1 KDGTPIPRFELTRPT
16 RREYIREHE
25 LFESAWKIV
34 DRDAFCAKWQAEAD
48 EAANKVDTETIRLAT
63 GLLLPIWSALPNDH
77 LVVNR
82 IADKAGNSWLGRL
95 VFDEHVVQLF
105 TKLGIDRVENMP
117 ASDIVKSVWSGRNV
131 DVARPFAMTIKR
143 SLVNGSRRIELVGAP
158 VQQLSWLKSV
168 GCFTEVIQYRTRVFI
183 PVDQAAAVVE
193 GITQAA
199 IAAPG

>member
-1 KDGTPIPRFELTRPT
+1 M
-16 RREYIREHE
+16 
-25 LFESAWKIV
+25 LFRS
-34 DRDAFCAKWQAEAD
+34 
-48 EAANKVDTETIRLAT
+48 
-63 GLLLPIWSALPNDH
+63 
-77 LVVNR
+77 
-82 IADKAGNSWLGRL
+82 
-95 VFDEHVVQLF
+95 
-105 TKLGIDRVENMP
+105 
-117 ASDIVKSVWSGRNV
+117 
-131 DVARPFAMTIKR
+131 R